1 MNKKISLGGA
11 IAFSAIVA
19 AITFI
24 ITWIA
29 SSNVFD
35 GLMSNVSQR
44 DAIYQKLDE
53 IDKTVRTH
61 YIGDLDET
69 TLQNYI
75 ARGYVAGTGDD
86 YATYYSAEDLKTL
99 QQDQQGYVT
108 GIGITGSQDES
119 GYIKVLTIYEGS
131 PASAAGI
138 ESGDLIVAIEGN
150 DVKTSGYSV
159 AMKQLQGEAGTVV
172 KLTVRHN
179 GRCV

>member
-61 YIGDLDET
+61 YIGDLDEDVYKR
-69 TLQNYI
+69 QM
-75 ARGYVAGTGDD
+75 V
-86 YATYYSAEDLKTL
+86 SLKIVWL
-99 QQDQQGYVT
+99 
-108 GIGITGSQDES
+108 
-119 GYIKVLTIYEGS
+119 IK
-131 PASAAGI
+131 
-138 ESGDLIVAIEGN
+138 
-150 DVKTSGYSV
+150 
-159 AMKQLQGEAGTVV
+159 
-172 KLTVRHN
+172 
-179 GRCV
+179 